1 MDYLN
6 RLLVSVQRQSFRDF
20 EVIIVD
26 QSQNPSVIDII
37 NQYTKSFQIIHLV
50 QAESGASLARNA
62 GGNLA
67 RGEILFWPDEDC
79 LLSEINLLMLVD
91 KEFKI
96 NPELDGLIV
105 VARDEHGVPFH
116 RWLPHQTRLLTP
128 LDALTRATEWAMFIR
143 REIFYF
149 NVGFDCN
156 FGPGK
161 STLWAAG
168 ELADLCLRM
177 LYNRHRL
184 VFTPE
189 IYVNHPN
196 PKIQSNNQI
205 QLRKGFL
212 YATGMGAVI
221 RKNNL
226 SSKLFLK
233 YLAICLRA
241 IGWNFLLLKTPDTKF
256 HLYRLIGVIIGWRQ
270 YHKYNWH
277 QQRNNKPHLP

>member
-1 MDYLN
+1 MDYLD

-37 NQYTKSFQIIHLV
+37 NQYTKSFQIIHLI

-79 LLSEINLLMLVD
+79 LLLEINLLMLVD

-96 NPELDGLIV
+96 DPDLGGLIV
-105 VARDEHGVPFH
+105 VARDEDGVPFH
-116 RWLPHQTRLLTP
+116 RWLPHQTRILTA

-168 ELADLCLRM
+168 ESADLCLRM
-177 LYNRHRL
+177 LNNQHKL
-184 VFTPE
+184 VLTPE

-196 PKIQSNNQI
+196 PIIQFNNQT
-205 QLRKGFL
+205 QLRKGYL
-212 YATGMGAVI
+212 YAAGMGAAI
-221 RKNNL
+221 RKNNI
-226 SSKLFLK
+226 SSIAFFM
-233 YLAICLRA
+233 YLAIILRA
-241 IGWNFLLLKTPDTKF
+241 IGWNFLSLKIADTKF

-277 QQRNNKPHLP
+277 QQRNNKTHLP

>member
-1 MDYLN
+1 MDCLD
-6 RLLVSVQRQSFRDF
+6 RLLMSVQRQSFRDF

-26 QSQNPSVIDII
+26 QSQNRSVIDII
-37 NQYTKSFQIIHLV
+37 NKYTESYQIIQLI

-62 GGNLA
+62 GGNQA

-96 NPELDGLIV
+96 NPELGGLIV
-105 VARDEHGVPFH
+105 VARDEDGVPFH
-116 RWLPHQTRLLTP
+116 RWLPHHKRILTA

-143 REIFYF
+143 REIFYS
-149 NVGFDCN
+149 NGGFDCN

-168 ELADLCLRM
+168 ESADLCLRM
-177 LYNRHRL
+177 LCNRHRL

-196 PKIQSNNQI
+196 PKIQFNNQI
-205 QLRKGFL
+205 QLRKGYV
-212 YATGMGAVI
+212 YAAAMGAVI
-221 RKNNL
+221 RKNNIP
-226 SSKLFLK
+226 SILFLK

-241 IGWNFLLLKTPDTKF
+241 IGWNLFLLKTADTKF
-256 HLYRLIGVIIGWRQ
+256 HLYRLKGVMIGWRQ

-277 QQRNNKPHLP
+277 QQRNNKTLLP